1 MKCWTAIPLPW
12 VFATSCPDLRLVA
25 LLVICAISAC
35 SRLPERVEQFAYNHG
50 MVRSLQSG
58 QGFQHVI
65 YRRGAV
71 APGDVLHVYI
81 EGDGRPWG
89 QRGQFP
95 SADPTPGKPLALH
108 LMAKDPAPALYLG
121 RPCYFGL
128 ATRPGCNARY
138 WTHARYSPEVV
149 ESMALALK
157 REIAGEPAKLIL
169 IGYSG
174 GGSLAVLLA
183 PYLEGL
189 EQIVTLAANLDTEGW
204 TQRHGYEPLTGSLN
218 PIQSAELTSIKHRHM
233 VGALDT
239 VVAAESVRRFAQTHG
254 GDFQLLPDYS
264 HTCCWEDNWPAL
276 LHNKMTTRAPNKPI
290 QAED

>member
-1 MKCWTAIPLPW
+1 MKYWTATPLPW
-12 VFATSCPDLRLVA
+12 VFATSCPDWRWLA
-25 LLVICAISAC
+25 PLLICVIGAC
-35 SRLPERVEQFAYNHG
+35 STSPERVDRFADHHD
-50 MVRSLQSG
+50 MVRSLQTG

-65 YRRGAV
+65 YRRGAL
-71 APGDVLHVYI
+71 APGDALHVYI
-81 EGDGRPWG
+81 EGDGRPWVLG
-89 QRGQFP
+89 GRFP
-95 SADPTPGKPLALH
+95 ADDPTPGKPLALS
-108 LMAKDPAPALYLG
+108 LMARDPAPALYLG

-128 ATRPGCNARY
+128 ANSPGCDARY

-157 REIAGEPAKLIL
+157 QEIAGKPAKLVL

-204 TQRHGYEPLTGSLN
+204 THRHGYEPLTGSLN
-218 PIQSAELTSIKHRHM
+218 PIQSAELTGIKHRHM

-239 VVAAESVRRFAQTHG
+239 VVAAESVRRFTQTHG
-254 GDFQLLPDYS
+254 GDFQLLADYS

>member
-1 MKCWTAIPLPW
+1 M
-12 VFATSCPDLRLVA
+12 RLVA

-35 SRLPERVEQFAYNHG
+35 SSLPERVEQFAYHHD
-50 MVRSLQSG
+50 MVRSLRSG

-81 EGDGRPWG
+81 EGDGRPWVG
-89 QRGQFP
+89 GGRFP
-95 SADPTPGKPLALH
+95 ADDPTPGKPLALH
-108 LMAKDPAPALYLG
+108 LMAKDPTPALYLG

-128 ATRPGCNARY
+128 ATSPGCDARY

-204 TQRHGYEPLTGSLN
+204 ASRHGYEPLSGSLN
-218 PIQSAELTSIKHRHM
+218 PIQRAQLTSIKHRHM

-239 VVAAESVRRFAQTHG
+239 VVSAESVRRFAQTHG

-264 HTCCWEDNWPAL
+264 HTCCWEDNWPSL
-276 LHNKMTTRAPNKPI
+276 LHNKTTTRAPNKPI
-290 QAED
+290 PAED